1 MATTPKQVVTIP
13 CITFTASKE
22 IFDMKTQILKAS
34 FPLAALSLACS
45 SAEVGASAGGIR
57 GSLLRTGPMN
67 ELTSELI
74 HTKNIHR
81 RLDEGKDEGEQK
93 DNAEEEAAEEEEEVA
108 EEEEAAEEDYDY
120 EVAEEEDE
128 SWETEDMQYADE
140 EGEATTTYQSKVEEY
155 EAQAVQLFETAP
167 AEWNPGQLDL
177 LFALFGAVLVSCCVL
192 SAFFA
197 YCCIFREDDD
207 VPTTKKGRSL
217 RKRRHHR
224 DDDTVDS
231 ENMKNTSLLPKASGS
246 RTFSPRS
253 WVSGSTYF
261 SSNDES
267 DAEDRNAKKYA
278 APSAAISPTGTVTSG
293 GFARIDE
300 TAILHQ
306 HTGVTQKSEVPH
318 PNSGITMKSEVV
330 EM

>member
-1 MATTPKQVVTIP
+1 
-13 CITFTASKE
+13 
-22 IFDMKTQILKAS
+22 MKTQILKAS

-140 EGEATTTYQSKVEEY
+140 DTTTYQSKVEEY

-167 AEWNPGQLDL
+167 AEWNPGQWDL

-207 VPTTKKGRSL
+207 VPTKKGRSL
-217 RKRRHHR
+217 RKRRRHK

-267 DAEDRNAKKYA
+267 DAEDRNAKKYS

-330 EM
+330 EMWRASSRTTAISALEQ